1 MSDADGLLSVTGD
14 IPQGSGSCAAKFVL
28 LGRKPAADIT
38 DQKNSSLCP
47 FLSFFLSFLC
57 DYSVRFRMF
66 FSIPDN
72 I

>member
-28 LGRKPAADIT
+28 LGRKPAADIM

-47 FLSFFLSFLC
+47 FLSFFLVRLFCKISDVFLN
-57 DYSVRFRMF
+57 S
-66 FSIPDN
+66 
-72 I
+72 

>member
-14 IPQGSGSCAAKFVL
+14 IPQGSGTCAVKFVL

-47 FLSFFLSFLC
+47 FLSFFLFFFL
-57 DYSVRFRMF
+57 VRLFCKISDVF
-66 FSIPDN
+66 LNS
-72 I
+72 